1 MKKILFIL
9 TILIFQQNLYSQ
21 KDIVGKVEYYKSY
34 SYGIP
39 SFDSGIEKL
48 LKRLNSQNQ
57 KIEIRQGTTIREFE
71 TDSSGIF
78 KYSVNPNEKIFLSIN
93 KNSKTTSA
101 NFSFEPSEIE
111 DSLKLKI
118 SDLRIMTYRDSISAP
133 EFYNKYSEKQARVD
147 FENGNLRIIGGGSF
161 LTKKTIKRR
170 EKIAKEYGFRYEYE
184 FGCEIM
190 GAEYRIIHRYNETMK
205 KLIGINKNVW

>member
-1 MKKILFIL
+1 M

-21 KDIVGKVEYYKSY
+21 KEIVGKVEYYKSY
-34 SYGIP
+34 SYGIQ
-39 SFDSGIEKL
+39 SFDSGIKKS

-57 KIEIRQGTTIREFE
+57 KIEIIQGTTIREFE

-78 KYSVNPNEKIFLSIN
+78 KCNINPNEKIFLSIN
-93 KNSKTTSA
+93 KNSKTTNA
-101 NFSFEPSEIE
+101 DFSFEPSELK
-111 DSLKLKI
+111 DSLILKI
-118 SDLRIMTYRDSISAP
+118 SDLRIMTYRDSISTP
-133 EFYNKYSEKQARVD
+133 EFYNKYSETQARVD

-190 GAEYRIIHRYNETMK
+190 GAEYRILHRYNETMK